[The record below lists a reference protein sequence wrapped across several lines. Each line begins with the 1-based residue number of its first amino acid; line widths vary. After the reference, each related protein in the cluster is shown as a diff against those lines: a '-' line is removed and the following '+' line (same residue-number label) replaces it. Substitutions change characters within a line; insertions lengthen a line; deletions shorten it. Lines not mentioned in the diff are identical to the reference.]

1 MVPGDGTVPVGKLYE
16 ALSPQRRK
24 VDPLLRDI
32 AVKSLLKTMLLAFT
46 YVVEINAVFLIPV
59 LLYIH

>member
-1 MVPGDGTVPVGKLYE
+1 MVPGDGTVPVVKLYE

-24 VDPLLRDI
+24 EDPLLRDI

-46 YVVEINAVFLIPV
+46 CVVEVNAVFLIPV
-59 LLYIH
+59 LLYIN

>member
-1 MVPGDGTVPVGKLYE
+1 MVPGDGTVPVVKLYE

-24 VDPLLRDI
+24 EDPLLRDI

-46 YVVEINAVFLIPV
+46 YEVEINVVFLIPV